1 MNHELVVHVT
11 SKYFEF
17 RLTCIAVKSLMNVF
31 AFQVYPR
38 FYHVQNTKDFNYTQ
52 QLRAC
57 S

>member
-1 MNHELVVHVT
+1 MNHELVVT

-31 AFQVYPR
+31 TFQVYPR